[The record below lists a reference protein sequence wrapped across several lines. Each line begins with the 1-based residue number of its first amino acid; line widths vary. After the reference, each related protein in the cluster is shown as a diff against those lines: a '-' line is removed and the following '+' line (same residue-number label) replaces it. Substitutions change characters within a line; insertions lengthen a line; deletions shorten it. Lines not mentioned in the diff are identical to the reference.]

1 MLFFSPT
8 VWGTRRTNKS
18 VEKIIKRMMYGRAG
32 LDLLEKKFSISF
44 DCYFNKTIKISNKDD
59 RKSFTK
65 RMEESILNR
74 C

>member
-1 MLFFSPT
+1 L
-8 VWGTRRTNKS
+8 
-18 VEKIIKRMMYGRAG
+18 
-32 LDLLEKKFSISF
+32 
-44 DCYFNKTIKISNKDD
+44 DCYFNKTIKISNKDE